1 MIVEAEKMS
10 NAEQDKLYCK
20 KYHNNRND
28 KDSHR
33 ISSPRIRKRS
43 RSRSR
48 DRSKKYNT
56 FNYSLQRRTRLKQ
69 ICQKPKDNDDYQ
81 QTVSTSSCVKNWKKD
96 KGNEKRR
103 SEITELLASEPKEVD
118 LRNINSMNKM
128 DRDKGISI
136 LTEAEMNK
144 LGARII
150 KAELMGD
157 NVRLLFY

>member
-1 MIVEAEKMS
+1 MIVEAERMS
-10 NAEQDKLYCK
+10 NAEQDKSYCK
-20 KYHNNRND
+20 RHQNNRND
-28 KDSHR
+28 KSSNR

-48 DRSKKYNT
+48 DCAQKYNT
-56 FNYSLQRRTRLKQ
+56 YDYSLQRRTRLKE
-69 ICQKPKDNDDYQ
+69 ICQKPKDNDYYQ
-81 QTVSTSSCVKNWKKD
+81 QTASTSSCIKNWKKD
-96 KGNEKRR
+96 KSNEKRR
-103 SEITELLASEPKEVD
+103 KITELPASEPKEID

-128 DRDKGISI
+128 GKGISV

-157 NVRLLFY
+157 DVRLLFY